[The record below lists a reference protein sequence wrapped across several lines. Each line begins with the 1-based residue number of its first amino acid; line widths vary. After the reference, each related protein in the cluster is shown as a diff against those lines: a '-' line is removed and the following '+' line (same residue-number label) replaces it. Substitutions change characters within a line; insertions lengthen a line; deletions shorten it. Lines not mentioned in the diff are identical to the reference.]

1 MIKKQSIFLVIV
13 LSVIFPQDRGQS
25 HYDKKEFDKAQ
36 SYYENILLK
45 RENDLSAHFGLGAS
59 AYQQKDIERAVESFN
74 QVMESDNQ
82 ELQSKALFNMG
93 NILHDQQKLE
103 EALAFYRKS
112 LELNT
117 KDEDAR
123 YNYETVKQMLQQ
135 QQQQQQQNK
144 DQDKDKKEEKNDKEQ
159 NQDSQNQE
167 NENQENKDQSKK
179 DQNNKQEEQN
189 QNSEEKQDQKDQEQS
204 KQNESEEQKEQEKQS
219 SETGENKEGQ
229 PKSDDRVQAE
239 AILNALKDKEQIN
252 QKRQISRAK
261 TRKLEKDW

>member
-135 QQQQQQQNK
+135 LPPPETSEYAKQLKAHAEQLVDERQYK
-144 DQDKDKKEEKNDKEQ
+144 DAYELMIKGL
-159 NQDSQNQE
+159 NQDPTVGNFQGFIQRLTDIVE
-167 NENQENKDQSKK
+167 IIY
-179 DQNNKQEEQN
+179 
-189 QNSEEKQDQKDQEQS
+189 
-204 KQNESEEQKEQEKQS
+204 
-219 SETGENKEGQ
+219 
-229 PKSDDRVQAE
+229 DD
-239 AILNALKDKEQIN
+239 
-252 QKRQISRAK
+252 
-261 TRKLEKDW
+261 

>member
-135 QQQQQQQNK
+135 QQQQNK